1 MGIKIHTCRW
11 KNDTFRICVSFDALQ
26 NKRRCKTFKITEQT
40 EALDF
45 ANGLADR
52 YVNAFDDE
60 LRSFAQKTEH
70 PILTSKNLCF
80 C

>member
-1 MGIKIHTCRW
+1 MGIKIATINC
-11 KNDTFRICVSFDALQ
+11 KNDTFRIYVSFDALQ
-26 NKRRCKTFKITEQT
+26 NKRRCKTFKITERT

-45 ANGLADR
+45 AHGLADR

-60 LRSFAQKTEH
+60 LRSFAQETNH

-80 C
+80 V

>member
-11 KNDTFRICVSFDALQ
+11 KDGTFRICVSFDVLQ
-26 NKRRCKTFKITEQT
+26 YRRKTKTFKLDQRL

-45 ANGLADR
+45 ANSLETR
-52 YVNAFDDE
+52 YINAFDDE